1 MRAERQALARNMS
14 APPRTTL
21 TFSALAPETG
31 ASGDAVADGAGLAL
45 VCRLDVRALLPK
57 QTRFN
62 GLRKGI
68 PGTVSPEDS
77 LRMTYPHARAEAD
90 GRERPARAAYA
101 RARTAPVEELADEL
115 RDLVAA
121 VSLSAAG
128 LPPFGMLL
136 GTQGGARAVEPS
148 LCRTIAILARRR
160 GTVFLRDCDPVVW
173 SALDGRALDLWVP
186 VAAPGRRA

>member
-1 MRAERQALARNMS
+1 M
-14 APPRTTL
+14 
-21 TFSALAPETG
+21 
-31 ASGDAVADGAGLAL
+31 
-45 VCRLDVRALLPK
+45 CRLDFRRLLPK
-57 QTRFN
+57 QIRLN
-62 GLRKGI
+62 GSRRGI
-68 PGTVSPEDS
+68 PGTLGPEDS

-90 GRERPARAAYA
+90 GRKRPARAAYV

-115 RDLVAA
+115 RDIATA
-121 VSLSAAG
+121 VQLAAAG

-136 GTQGGARAVEPS
+136 GTQDGDRAVEPS

-186 VAAPGRRA
+186 VAAPGGRA